1 MKRAV
6 TAIWA
11 VLSIALLL
19 AGCQATPE
27 EPVVVQKDMEQMI
40 EKGMEESDEA
50 GSPPPPSGLSYAEL
64 CAHYGVPERFQ
75 ADIDEQ
81 GVKVHADVSID
92 LPGTTSLPMARVEAA
107 KFSQEQV
114 YTLFKTLCGNTQ
126 MYIMPE
132 MPDKAR
138 YQEEILKCQALLTS
152 ATDDEAI
159 RSINSNLD
167 YLRQQY
173 EIAPDH
179 IEVVPSDGTLQT
191 RDVEHDNTEAGSG
204 IQTYLKAASDPNDIQ
219 VFYTSDT
226 LPHAMKFE
234 VYNDIDYLDTSI
246 YSYVDE
252 QGNTQNIAPSSG
264 SRIEFMREGSGTE
277 LGRQG
282 TKLADVTALSLS
294 GGPAENCLLTIT
306 PLQARETVERLMAD
320 AGLDDMVIDHVEL
333 YTSKEEPWSGDDP
346 DGKMEMM
353 EQMGVPDQSNQ
364 PERQAYV
371 FRLLR
376 VVNGVPVESDHD
388 SSMTSIEQMSYGKE
402 WMYEKLTIAVDG
414 AGIANLF
421 WTGPLSVT
429 EMLIE
434 DTSIKP
440 WSDIQGVFEK
450 MMPIRYGTYTD
461 LYSDV
466 RVDVTHTRLSLQ
478 RIMERDSFTTGLL
491 VPVWNFYGT
500 MTAMNGEDV
509 LEVVDDGYFP
519 LLSVNA
525 IDGSVIDVLQG
536 Y

>member
-1 MKRAV
+1 
-6 TAIWA
+6 
-11 VLSIALLL
+11 
-19 AGCQATPE
+19 
-27 EPVVVQKDMEQMI
+27 
-40 EKGMEESDEA
+40 
-50 GSPPPPSGLSYAEL
+50 
-64 CAHYGVPERFQ
+64 
-75 ADIDEQ
+75 
-81 GVKVHADVSID
+81 
-92 LPGTTSLPMARVEAA
+92 
-107 KFSQEQV
+107 
-114 YTLFKTLCGNTQ
+114 

-132 MPDKAR
+132 MPDKTR
-138 YQEEILKCQALLTS
+138 YQEAILRYQALLTS
-152 ATDDEAI
+152 ATDEDAI

-173 EIAPDH
+173 EIAPESV
-179 IEVVPSDGTLQT
+179 EVVPSDGTLQT

-204 IQTYLKAASDPNDIQ
+204 TQTYLNAASDPNDIQ
-219 VFYTSDT
+219 VFYSADT

-234 VYNDIDYLDTSI
+234 VYNDIDYLDASI

-264 SRIEFMREGSGTE
+264 SQLIFEREGSNTL
-277 LGRQG
+277 LGQQG
-282 TKLADVTALSLS
+282 KELADVTDLSLS
-294 GGPAENCLLTIT
+294 GGTAENCLLVTT
-306 PLQARETVERLMAD
+306 PQQARETVEKLMAD
-320 AGLDDMVIDHVEL
+320 TGMDDMVIDRVGL
-333 YTSKEEPWSGDDP
+333 YTSKEEPWSGMDM

-353 EQMGVPDQSNQ
+353 EQMGVPDQSDQ

-371 FRLLR
+371 LRLLR
-376 VVNGVPVESDHD
+376 AVNGVPVESDHD

-402 WMYEKLTIAVDG
+402 WMYEKLTIAVDD

-429 EMLIE
+429 EVLTENTAIR
-434 DTSIKP
+434 P
-440 WSDIQGVFEK
+440 WSDVRGVFEK

-461 LYSDV
+461 FYSDV
-466 RVDVTHTRLSLQ
+466 RVDVTNARLSLQ
-478 RIMERDSFTTGLL
+478 RIMEQDSFTTGLL

-509 LEVVDDGYFP
+509 LEVADEGYFP